1 MTDPDRPAVP
11 LARTVRRA
19 GRLLCWSLAT
29 AWTAAAVDVTV
40 SPRAR
45 WWNTLWPLPWY
56 LTCACAVAWAV
67 LRAREKAARGGH
79 EPRTGTD
86 VRTDWDQAA

>member
-1 MTDPDRPAVP
+1 MTAPDRPVSS
-11 LARTVRRA
+11 LAPTVRRA

-40 SPRAR
+40 SPGAG

-56 LTCACAVAWAV
+56 LTCACAAAWAV
-67 LRAREKAARGGH
+67 LRAREKAARDGR
-79 EPRTGTD
+79 EPQTETD